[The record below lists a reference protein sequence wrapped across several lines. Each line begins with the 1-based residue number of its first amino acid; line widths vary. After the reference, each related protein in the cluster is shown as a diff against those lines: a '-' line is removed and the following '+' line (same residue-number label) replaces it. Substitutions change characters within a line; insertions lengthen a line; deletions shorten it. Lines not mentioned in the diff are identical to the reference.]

1 MFRRVV
7 FLVVVFMGAA
17 LDLGARQ
24 PASGDPEPAPE
35 PGKAEYHGLKLE
47 ASVEGKPG
55 QAAVLCF
62 RAHNPTDEAME
73 ADMEVALM
81 ESPPSSPM
89 ARMVPMPRE
98 RARRAV
104 HVALGPGERMEKRF
118 TIDDVKLPKK
128 KKKARRGDNKSP
140 VLAALAM
147 QASPTLFAE
156 VRKEGQR
163 VAARAGQGLLGALA
177 RR

>member
-1 MFRRVV
+1 M
-7 FLVVVFMGAA
+7 
-17 LDLGARQ
+17 
-24 PASGDPEPAPE
+24 
-35 PGKAEYHGLKLE
+35 
-47 ASVEGKPG
+47 
-55 QAAVLCF
+55 
-62 RAHNPTDEAME
+62 
-73 ADMEVALM
+73 
-81 ESPPSSPM
+81 
-89 ARMVPMPRE
+89 
-98 RARRAV
+98 

-163 VAARAGQGLLGALA
+163 VAARAGQGVLGALA